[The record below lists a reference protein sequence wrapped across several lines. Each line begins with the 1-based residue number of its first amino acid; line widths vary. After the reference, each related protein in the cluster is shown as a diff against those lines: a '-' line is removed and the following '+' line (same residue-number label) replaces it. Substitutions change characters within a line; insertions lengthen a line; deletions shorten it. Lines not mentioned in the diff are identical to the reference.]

1 MTVVV
6 DIAASTFMGRAGV
19 PSEGR
24 LLSRFERLSVPST
37 CLQHTTCPCVPPFM
51 GSGGLQI
58 PTKDWPLPALM
69 PS

>member
-24 LLSRFERLSVPST
+24 LLSRFERLSVPSA
-37 CLQHTTCPCVPPFM
+37 PAVPPFM
-51 GSGGLQI
+51 GRGGLQI